1 MDENGFCIFPLAS
14 LLLAK
19 APFGVE
25 LLKGCGGGGDVVFA
39 FAVFVVVVFAA
50 AAELLPS
57 ASAVVTEAEALFKEE
72 TSEPLNVIPGA
83 LMPLV
88 IDSKSR
94 RLVRVRT
101 ELKDCA
107 MDGLMVEMSKIEP
120 SRDRVPGGDKAGIND
135 VALYVLAN
143 LKDAPVRALARG
155 PLDGGACETMG
166 VSESS

>member
-39 FAVFVVVVFAA
+39 FAVFPT

-72 TSEPLNVIPGA
+72 TSESLKVIPGA

-107 MDGLMVEMSKIEP
+107 MDGLMVEMSKMEP
-120 SRDRVPGGDKAGIND
+120 SRDRVPGGVKAGIND

-155 PLDGGACETMG
+155 PLIGGACETMG